1 MTMFTRLALFVAML
15 TVAVLSGC
23 SGAEMTNHPI
33 VYVDADFGDDLP
45 AVIDALHVWPG
56 VEPRIA
62 ILTHAD
68 LGQLAGPTDS
78 SAAPNTIYLVAS
90 HGTDQEG
97 CPWTR
102 GPVHMAG
109 VTHPHDG
116 SAVSCIA
123 VDYVRATANPGHSA
137 MKRSAAHEFGHALGL
152 HFVGSDGYHDEAPG
166 HLMSIDYM
174 GPDEPTEEDLAALRA
189 RFP

>member
-1 MTMFTRLALFVAML
+1 MITRLALIVAML
-15 TVAVLSGC
+15 TLGALSGC
-23 SGAEMTNHPI
+23 SGGEMTDHPI

-45 AVIDALHVWPG
+45 EVIEALHVWPG

-68 LGQLAGPTDS
+68 LEQLAGPTHS
-78 SAAPNTIYLVAS
+78 SAAPNSIYLVAS

-102 GPVHMAG
+102 EPVSMAA
-109 VTHPHDG
+109 VTHPHNG
-116 SAVSCIA
+116 SAVSCVAI
-123 VDYVRATANPGHSA
+123 DYVRATPNPGYSA
-137 MKRSAAHEFGHALGL
+137 IRRAVAHEFGHALGL
-152 HFVGSDGYHDEAPG
+152 HFGGNDDGYHDEAPG

-174 GPDEPTEEDLAALRA
+174 GPDEPTGDDLAALRA